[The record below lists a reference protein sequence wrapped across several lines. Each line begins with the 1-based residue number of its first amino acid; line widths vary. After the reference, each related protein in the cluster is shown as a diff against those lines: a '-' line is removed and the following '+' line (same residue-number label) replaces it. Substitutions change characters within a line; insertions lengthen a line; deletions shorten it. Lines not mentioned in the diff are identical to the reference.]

1 MNIVERLVFTCPF
14 CQKRAA
20 IVDCDE
26 NGVGIVHDMPECE
39 KFDRLGPTEF
49 LMACNKTLRGRLN

>member
-1 MNIVERLVFTCPF
+1 MNIVERLVFVCPF

-20 IVDCDE
+20 IVDCDD

-39 KFDRLGPTEF
+39 KFDTLGPTEF
-49 LMACNKTLRGRLN
+49 LAAVNQRKREGLN